1 MGDRHVVT
9 RTTLSREPKAKVVF
23 RRKTTFALNDHKT
36 SLSIR
41 VWLRA
46 HTEVYTEVKQLGPG
60 GRREFD
66 VSIIETTFETSVW
79 GRYFSALG
87 AGYCYYYY

>member
-23 RRKTTFALNDHKT
+23 QRKTTSALNNHKT
-36 SLSIR
+36 LLSIR
-41 VWLRA
+41 VWLRV

-66 VSIIETTFETSVW
+66 VSIFETTFETSVW
-79 GRYFSALG
+79 RRYFSA
-87 AGYCYYYY
+87 